1 MNRTPGPV
9 TTALLARRSQALK
22 RHLREAVAGDGVGVH
37 QARVASRRLREAV
50 PVLATGLKNTGAKKA
65 RKKIRRVTKALGCV
79 RELDV
84 TISLL
89 DELARKEAVP
99 RIALEH
105 VRAYVVHEQ
114 ERRRATMLKRLEKV
128 NVEKLDRRLASLSE
142 ALQNAETDGWRET
155 LAARLLKR
163 AKRLRE
169 AVEAAGQMYEAER
182 LHAVRIAAKKL
193 RYAMEVAAE
202 TGVRAAARP
211 VRTIKRAQDTLGR
224 LHDLQ
229 VLQSYVATVQAKPAE
244 GTVPDSGLEILSRLL
259 EDNCRFLHAKY
270 LSSVPSL
277 LETVDLTRTTIV
289 PQVARARRPKRALK
303 MELRAARPRRSGRTD
318 ASKTTTVPDAP
329 IAVNEGT

>member
-1 MNRTPGPV
+1 M
-9 TTALLARRSQALK
+9 LLARRSQALK

-65 RKKIRRVTKALGCV
+65 RKKIRRVTNALGCV

-89 DELARKEAVP
+89 DEMARQETVP

-105 VRAYVVHEQ
+105 VRAHVVQEQ
-114 ERRRATMLKRLEKV
+114 DRRRSTMLKRLEKV
-128 NVEKLDRRLASLSE
+128 NVGKLDRRLGSLSE
-142 ALQNAETDGWRET
+142 ALDKAETDGWRKT

-169 AVEAAGQMYEAER
+169 ALEAAGQLYEAER
-182 LHAVRIAAKKL
+182 LHAVRISAKKL
-193 RYAMEVAAE
+193 RYAMELAAE

-211 VRTIKRAQDTLGR
+211 LRTIKRTQETLGR

-229 VLQSYVATVQAKPAE
+229 ILQSYVADVQAKP
-244 GTVPDSGLEILSRLL
+244 GDQSVPDRGLEILSRLL
-259 EDNCRFLHAKY
+259 EDDCRHLHAKY
-270 LSSVPSL
+270 VSGVPAL
-277 LETVDLTRTTIV
+277 LETVDLTRTAIV
-289 PQVARARRPKRALK
+289 PQLARARRAKPALK
-303 MELRAARPRRSGRTD
+303 MDLRAARPKRASRND
-318 ASKTTTVPDAP
+318 ASKAVPADAP
-329 IAVNEGT
+329 IAVNQGK

>member
-1 MNRTPGPV
+1 M
-9 TTALLARRSQALK
+9 
-22 RHLREAVAGDGVGVH
+22 
-37 QARVASRRLREAV
+37 ASRRLREAV

-89 DELARKEAVP
+89 DDMARQETVP

-105 VRAYVVHEQ
+105 GRAYVVQEQ
-114 ERRRATMLKRLEKV
+114 ERRRATMLKRLDKV
-128 NVEKLDRRLASLSE
+128 NVGKLDRRLGSLSD
-142 ALQNAETDGWRET
+142 ALEKAETDGWRKT

-169 AVEAAGQMYEAER
+169 TVEAAGQMYEAER

-193 RYAMEVAAE
+193 RYAMELAAE

-211 VRTIKRAQDTLGR
+211 VRTIKRAQETLGR

-229 VLQSYVATVQAKPAE
+229 VLQSYVGDVQAKPAE
-244 GTVPDSGLEILSRLL
+244 ASVPDSGLEILSRLL
-259 EDNCRFLHAKY
+259 EDDCRHLHAKY
-270 LSSVPSL
+270 VASVPTL
-277 LETVDLTRTTIV
+277 LETVDLTRSAIV
-289 PQVARARRPKRALK
+289 PQLARARRAKRPLK
-303 MELRAARPRRSGRTD
+303 MELRNGRSRRTPRAD
-318 ASKTTTVPDAP
+318 ASKAVPADAP

>member
-1 MNRTPGPV
+1 MNRTRGRV

-50 PVLATGLKNTGAKKA
+50 PVLATGLKKTGANKA

-89 DELARKEAVP
+89 DELARQEAVP

-105 VRAYVVHEQ
+105 VRARVVQEQ
-114 ERRRATMLKRLEKV
+114 ERRRPTMLKRLAKV
-128 NVEKLDRRLASLSE
+128 NVGKLDRRLGTLSE
-142 ALQNAETDGWRET
+142 ALDKAQADGWRET

-182 LHAVRIAAKKL
+182 LHVVRIAAKKL
-193 RYAMEVAAE
+193 RYAMELAAE
-202 TGVRAAARP
+202 TGVKAAVRP

-229 VLQSYVATVQAKPAE
+229 VLQSYVGDVQAKPAE
-244 GTVPDSGLEILSRLL
+244 TSVPDSGLEMLSRLL
-259 EDNCRFLHAKY
+259 EDNCRHLHATY
-270 LSSVPSL
+270 VSGVPAL
-277 LETVDLTRTTIV
+277 LETADLTRSAIV
-289 PQVARARRPKRALK
+289 PQLARARRAKPALK
-303 MELRAARPRRSGRTD
+303 MDLRAARPKRASRND
-318 ASKTTTVPDAP
+318 ASKAAAADTP
-329 IAVNEGT
+329 IAVNEGK